1 MPGSCL
7 GRVALVT
14 GASQGGTGTGTAI
27 RLAAEGAKVA
37 ICARDGEKLAH
48 TLEQIEALGATGAMF
63 VVDLS
68 DPDGGRATLV
78 ERAEEALGAP
88 IDILVNVAAM
98 GPYKKFEDISLD
110 LLQKTF
116 ELNVKAPWL
125 LCQQV
130 LGGMRAQGRGA
141 IVNIGTRAAEYPVG
155 PPYRSGVTAQAGT
168 LYGSTKIAEHRF
180 SLGLA
185 AETHGQGISVN
196 VVSPVSA
203 IATPNLV
210 ATGWLPDWVYEPVET
225 MVEAVLACVTGDP
238 DVLTGRNTS
247 SLELLLELR
256 RPVYDFTG
264 TELIDG
270 WQPDDLPPLIE
281 ERSRPADAQL
291 DTYQARG
298 TG

>member
-1 MPGSCL
+1 M
-7 GRVALVT
+7 
-14 GASQGGTGTGTAI
+14 
-27 RLAAEGAKVA
+27 
-37 ICARDGEKLAH
+37 
-48 TLEQIEALGATGAMF
+48 
-63 VVDLS
+63 
-68 DPDGGRATLV
+68 
-78 ERAEEALGAP
+78 
-88 IDILVNVAAM
+88 
-98 GPYKKFEDISLD
+98 
-110 LLQKTF
+110 
-116 ELNVKAPWL
+116 LNVKAPWL

-130 LGGMRAQGRGA
+130 LAGMRAQGRGA

-238 DVLTGRNTS
+238 GVLTGRNTS

-264 TELIDG
+264 TQLVDG

-291 DTYQARG
+291 DSYQARG